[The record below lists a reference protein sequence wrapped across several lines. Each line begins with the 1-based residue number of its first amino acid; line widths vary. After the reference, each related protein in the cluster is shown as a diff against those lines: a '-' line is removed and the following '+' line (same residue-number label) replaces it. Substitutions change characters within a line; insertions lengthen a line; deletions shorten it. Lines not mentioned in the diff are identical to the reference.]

1 MIDENVRPT
10 FKELANE
17 FTRMARDPPRYLVI
31 KVRQNAIFG
40 RNQLP
45 VALQIYMLRMCF
57 STPKCQSLQSKDCA
71 VYLTVTLLFIQT
83 KCQLMRI
90 IMMLLEKLM
99 IMMTEVAFHQGSPS
113 DSPSDVSHQ
122 RSTKL
127 DDIEAGQED
136 QDEDGTPPL
145 YRSQA
150 RSLSR
155 LSGMDSH
162 RVRAHM
168 RHLSIFIHYTRSHKF
183 FWIMCPI

>member
-40 RNQLP
+40 RNQLS
-45 VALQIYMLRMCF
+45 VALQIYMLRMSF
-57 STPKCQSLQSKDCA
+57 STPKCQSLQPKDCA

-90 IMMLLEKLM
+90 IMLLENL
-99 IMMTEVAFHQGSPS
+99 MMTEVAFHQGECSPL
-113 DSPSDVSHQ
+113 DSPSDVSYQ
-122 RSTKL
+122 RNTKL
-127 DDIEAGQED
+127 DDMEAGQED

-162 RVRAHM
+162 RVRAHIS
-168 RHLSIFIHYTRSHKF
+168 HLSIFIHYTRSHKF
-183 FWIMCPI
+183 FRTM